1 MPERSAIHR
10 LKDRLSRCDAVVVY
24 DSKDDEIDLADPSFP
39 IRLPLTRIILPSDK
53 NSDPFA
59 WSLKCAVE
67 FAGLDVF
74 LLIPGKRFDMVG
86 TRHGRGG
93 GWYDRFLSKIPP
105 SWLRI
110 GVAPMSCISQIPLK
124 REAWDEPMDW
134 VLAVDGHNW
143 TVFETGARNPQG

>member
-1 MPERSAIHR
+1 MVSQCEAAI
-10 LKDRLSRCDAVVVY
+10 VY
-24 DSKDDEIDLADPSFP
+24 DPRNDEIDLADPSVP
-39 IRLPLTRIILPSDK
+39 LQLPPNRIILPSDK

-67 FAGLDVF
+67 FADFDVC
-74 LLIPGKRFDMVG
+74 LLIPGKCFDPVG

-110 GVAPMSCISQIPLK
+110 GVATISDISQIPLK
-124 REAWDEPMDW
+124 REAWDEPVDW